1 MKKVLVIAVVFALTF
16 VLGYASPVP
25 AQDNLKKLPC
35 NGTHYTLNIIGV
47 PKGKTAP
54 MTNSERHTIFVGL
67 GSPKNSGASEPV
79 TTRIYL
85 QNGYDFRVCDG
96 NGFDAAH
103 DCVNGSEFKPSGA
116 TFQLPCNTAL
126 TYTEG
131 FGCPAETDIAQ
142 RSYFVFA
149 RALGKPGGSAS
160 MTTCYLDYSD
170 PINYPE
176 GFPVC
181 SLGVLE
187 LSREKGKSLWQDA
200 TDELTSL
207 FINGQ
212 TISLFATGYED
223 FFWQYDNYG
232 LKHAQIRLYPVHPVS
247 Q

>member
-1 MKKVLVIAVVFALTF
+1 MKKVLIIALVFALTF

-25 AQDNLKKLPC
+25 AQVYKKLPC
-35 NGTHYTLNIIGV
+35 NGTHYNLNIIGV
-47 PKGKTAP
+47 EKGKTAP

-67 GSPKNSGASEPV
+67 GKPKTPEGSIPV

-96 NGFDAAH
+96 NGFDDAY
-103 DCVNGSEFKPSGA
+103 DCNGIEFKPEGA

-131 FGCPAETDIAQ
+131 FGCPADSDIAE
-142 RSYFVFA
+142 RSYYVFA

-170 PINYPE
+170 PTIPE
-176 GFPVC
+176 GVPVC

-187 LSREKGKSLWQDA
+187 LSREKGRSFWQDA
-200 TDELTSL
+200 TSELTSL

-212 TISLFATGYED
+212 TIALFATGYQD

-232 LKHAQIRLYPVHPVS
+232 LKHAQIRFYPAS
-247 Q
+247 QCQ